1 MSDTHLQRPAQPP
14 DSDEPMDA
22 ANRSLADALR
32 ASFRILKGI
41 MLVLVVLYLFSN
53 VRRIESYEQ
62 ALLVRVG
69 DLRPEVH
76 QAGLVWAFPFPVDA
90 IVTLPTRKSNELAI
104 DSHTFFR
111 ARNEVGKPLSFIAR
125 GAQEGLRPTL
135 DGALMTADAG
145 LVHVRWKVTYKFAD
159 EDVVKYVSNIEGRQ
173 IEPAEELIRILIEN
187 VGIHLAS
194 ELTAEEMI
202 RTRVEHVQSEMRRR
216 LNDQLAELESGVTIA
231 TVEVHEP
238 TPPIQVRGAFD
249 QTVSAENFKQKRIRD
264 AEQHRTKILNEAAGA
279 AYDRVLEQLAVLD
292 DAAAEAPAREAAQVE
307 LDRLLQQEVE
317 GSAGRRIKDAGAYLS
332 QVVSRIQSDVDLYR
346 TLLPEYKRN
355 PSLLV
360 ARLLEQTKQQIM
372 NYDDVIKIFR
382 PVNTEFRLEVPLDP
396 EQSRVTEEQR
406 LQEREFDVS
415 RLRPQQ
421 YKALGPGFD

>member
-1 MSDTHLQRPAQPP
+1 
-14 DSDEPMDA
+14 
-22 ANRSLADALR
+22 
-32 ASFRILKGI
+32 
-41 MLVLVVLYLFSN
+41 
-53 VRRIESYEQ
+53 
-62 ALLVRVG
+62 
-69 DLRPEVH
+69 
-76 QAGLVWAFPFPVDA
+76 
-90 IVTLPTRKSNELAI
+90 
-104 DSHTFFR
+104 
-111 ARNEVGKPLSFIAR
+111 
-125 GAQEGLRPTL
+125 
-135 DGALMTADAG
+135 
-145 LVHVRWKVTYKFAD
+145 
-159 EDVVKYVSNIEGRQ
+159 
-173 IEPAEELIRILIEN
+173 
-187 VGIHLAS
+187 
-194 ELTAEEMI
+194 
-202 RTRVEHVQSEMRRR
+202 
-216 LNDQLAELESGVTIA
+216 
-231 TVEVHEP
+231 
-238 TPPIQVRGAFD
+238 
-249 QTVSAENFKQKRIRD
+249 
-264 AEQHRTKILNEAAGA
+264 
-279 AYDRVLEQLAVLD
+279 VLEQLAVLD

-332 QVVSRIQSDVDLYR
+332 QVVSRMQSDVDLYR